1 MSACYEP
8 SEANEPTLFTQFD
21 TNAQGVYLLAY
32 SGLLV
37 AHLPPAKLPAKSAEE
52 LTLIYVTH
60 TVVINGSNLV
70 NLMEIIRGG
79 RAKRIFVGGEPS
91 GGKFPVAKTITVT
104 EGVKSEKA
112 L

>member
-1 MSACYEP
+1 MSTCYEP
-8 SEANEPTLFTQFD
+8 SEASEPTLFTQFD
-21 TNAQGVYLLAY
+21 TDAQGVYLLAY

-37 AHLPPAKLPAKSAEE
+37 AHLPPAKPSANAAEE

-60 TVVINGSNLV
+60 TVVIKGSNLV
-70 NLMEIIRGG
+70 KLMEIIRGG
-79 RAKRIFVGGEPS
+79 RAKRIFIGGEPA
-91 GGKFPVAKTITVT
+91 GGKFPAAKTITVT